1 MKYDYV
7 RSDGKTITGD
17 TNEYGEPYDSYGSCD
32 ACTRMAGLMRV
43 LDPYASDGT
52 KMLVCDECRG
62 ETG

>member
-7 RSDGKTITGD
+7 RADGKTIKLD

-52 KMLVCDECRG
+52 MMLVCDECRG
-62 ETG
+62 A